1 MLRARVTGRILDNE
15 KERCIAQTL
24 INYWVT
30 VLFCPGVRDEM
41 IPRTSLAELDESAGR
56 PG

>member
-30 VLFCPGVRDEM
+30 VPFRPGVRDEM